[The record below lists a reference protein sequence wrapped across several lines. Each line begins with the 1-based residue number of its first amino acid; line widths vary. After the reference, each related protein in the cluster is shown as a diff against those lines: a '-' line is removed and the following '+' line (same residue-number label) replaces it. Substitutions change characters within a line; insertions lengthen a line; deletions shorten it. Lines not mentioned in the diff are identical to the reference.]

1 VHPITGKKLAGL
13 NAENGPPVEIGED
26 AYQDVPSIG
35 RWMSMVC
42 GLQVSAGFTVKDGK
56 SSWIKSISV
65 ENGVNV
71 A

>member
-1 VHPITGKKLAGL
+1 MHPITGKKLAGL

-42 GLQVSAGFTVKDGK
+42 GLQVSKLQ
-56 SSWIKSISV
+56 SLR
-65 ENGVNV
+65 
-71 A
+71 